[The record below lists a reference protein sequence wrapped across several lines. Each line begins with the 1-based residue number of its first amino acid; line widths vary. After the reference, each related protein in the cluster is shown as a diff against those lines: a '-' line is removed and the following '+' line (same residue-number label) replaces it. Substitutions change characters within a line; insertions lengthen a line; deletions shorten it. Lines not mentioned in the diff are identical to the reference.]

1 MRKSYF
7 LLCLTLALTACER
20 DINLED
26 YRSIE
31 GSDLLTL
38 NAVVAA
44 EQQVARMPQLRRQRA
59 LYQAHLRGQAFQS
72 PQRAFGLVKVVYLI
86 LYVR

>member
-38 NAVVAA
+38 NAVVRPDSTVSATASLPYFFSDEISAPAA
-44 EQQVARMPQLRRQRA
+44 LTVSASASWPTATPSQP
-59 LYQAHLRGQAFQS
+59 
-72 PQRAFGLVKVVYLI
+72 
-86 LYVR
+86 

>member
-26 YRSIE
+26 YRSSE
-31 GSDLLTL
+31 G
-38 NAVVAA
+38 
-44 EQQVARMPQLRRQRA
+44 
-59 LYQAHLRGQAFQS
+59 
-72 PQRAFGLVKVVYLI
+72 
-86 LYVR
+86 